1 MVAVPILT
9 PVATPVEAFMV
20 QIAVLLL
27 LHTPPVVALLKV
39 LVLPPQPV
47 VVPEMA
53 ATVGNAFTVITLV
66 AEAEPQLELIE

>member
-1 MVAVPILT
+1 MLT
-9 PVATPVEAFMV
+9 PVATPVVGLIV

-47 VVPEMA
+47 VVPVIA